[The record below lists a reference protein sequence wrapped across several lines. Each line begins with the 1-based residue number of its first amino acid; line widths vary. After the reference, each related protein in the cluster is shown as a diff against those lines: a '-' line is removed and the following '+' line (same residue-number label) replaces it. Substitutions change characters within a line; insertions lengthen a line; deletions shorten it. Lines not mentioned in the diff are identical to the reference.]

1 MLAAAAWFQV
11 MPHQGAPASPA
22 LVPRSADAH
31 VSTHFILSRRVDSLY
46 DLILCAGLTFLILC
60 AGLTLCLRFERRL
73 A

>member
-1 MLAAAAWFQV
+1 VLAAAAWFQV

-46 DLILCAGLTFLILC
+46 DLILCAGLTF
-60 AGLTLCLRFERRL
+60 
-73 A
+73 